1 MSKENINIRVLKL
14 IGKGV
19 SKTSKGLV
27 SVGKKAGKIAKE
39 HPIKTIAGGSA
50 IAYSNSDLMEY
61 PDKQRAK
68 IMLENH
74 RKGI

>member
-1 MSKENINIRVLKL
+1 MAKENINIRVLKL

-19 SKTSKGLV
+19 SKTSKGLISV
-27 SVGKKAGKIAKE
+27 SKKTGKTVKKY
-39 HPIKTIAGGSA
+39 PISTIAGGSGL
-50 IAYSNSDLMEY
+50 AYANSDLMEY